1 MRLDIDGLSV
11 EVAGHRLVHDITLQA
26 GSGRLV
32 GLVGPNGS
40 GKSTLLRCVYR
51 ALRPAAGTVSLDG
64 RELHAMDAREGA
76 RLLAALPQEAS
87 TEFDFTVTEVV
98 AMGRLP
104 HQRGSGRAQHTDTE
118 VCARA
123 LARVGADHLAGR
135 GFLSLSGG
143 EKQRVLIARALA
155 QEPAVLVLDEPTNHL
170 DIAQQLEVLALVR
183 DSRLTVLTALHDL
196 NLAAVHCDE
205 LYVIAHG
212 RIVASGPPHDVLTP
226 ELLAEVFGVRAHRV
240 RHPESGAVQLLF
252 DRLTREDAAPGAAA
266 STALPRP
273 DRAAPTAQ

>member
-1 MRLDIDGLSV
+1 MRIDIEDLSV
-11 EVAGHRLVHDITLQA
+11 EVAGTRLVHDIALRA

-51 ALRPAAGTVSLDG
+51 ALRPAAGTVRLDG
-64 RELHAMDAREGA
+64 EDLHALSAREGA
-76 RLLAALPQEAS
+76 RRLAALPQEAS
-87 TEFDFTVTEVV
+87 TEFDFTVAEVV

-104 HQRGSGRAQHTDTE
+104 HQRGSGRANADDRD
-118 VCARA
+118 VCART
-123 LARVGADHLAGR
+123 LARVGAAHLADR

-155 QEPAVLVLDEPTNHL
+155 QEPEVLVLDEPTNHL

-196 NLAAVHCDE
+196 NLAAVHCDD
-205 LYVIAHG
+205 LHVIADG
-212 RIVASGPPHDVLTP
+212 RIVASGAPYDVLTP

-240 RHPESGAVQLLF
+240 RHPETGALQLLF
-252 DRLTREDAAPGAAA
+252 DRLTR
-266 STALPRP
+266 
-273 DRAAPTAQ
+273 

>member
-1 MRLDIDGLSV
+1 MRIDIAELSV
-11 EVAGHRLVHDITLQA
+11 DVAGRRLVHDIALEA

-51 ALRPAAGTVSLDG
+51 ALRPAAGTVRLDG
-64 RELHAMDAREGA
+64 ADLHAMDAREGA

-87 TEFDFTVTEVV
+87 TEFDFTVAEVV

-104 HQRGSGRAQHTDTE
+104 HQRGSGRASATDTA
-118 VCARA
+118 VCERA
-123 LARVGADHLAGR
+123 LARVRADHLAGR

-155 QEPAVLVLDEPTNHL
+155 QEPQVLVLDEPTNHL

-212 RIVASGPPHDVLTP
+212 RIVASGPPHDVLTA
-226 ELLAEVFGVRAHRV
+226 ELLADVFGVRAHRV
-240 RHPESGAVQLLF
+240 RHPETGAPQLLF
-252 DRLTREDAAPGAAA
+252 DRLTDPA
-266 STALPRP
+266 
-273 DRAAPTAQ
+273 

>member
-1 MRLDIDGLSV
+1 MRIDIEDLCV
-11 EVAGHRLVHDITLQA
+11 EVAGNRLVHDIALQA

-51 ALRPAAGTVSLDG
+51 ALRPAAGTVRLDG
-64 RELHAMDAREGA
+64 ADLHAMDTREGA
-76 RLLAALPQEAS
+76 RRLAALPQEAS
-87 TEFDFTVTEVV
+87 TEFDFTVAEVV

-104 HQRGSGRAQHTDTE
+104 HQRGSGRASAADTE
-118 VCARA
+118 VCGRA
-123 LARVGADHLAGR
+123 LTRVGADHLAER

-155 QEPAVLVLDEPTNHL
+155 QEPEVLVLDEPTNHL

-212 RIVASGPPHDVLTP
+212 RIVDSGPPHDVLTP
-226 ELLAEVFGVRAHRV
+226 ELLGEVFGVRAHRV

-252 DRLTREDAAPGAAA
+252 DRLSP
-266 STALPRP
+266 
-273 DRAAPTAQ
+273 

>member
-1 MRLDIDGLSV
+1 MRIDIEELSV
-11 EVAGHRLVHDITLQA
+11 EVAGTRLVHELTLRA

-51 ALRPAAGTVSLDG
+51 ALRPAAGTVRLDG
-64 RELHAMDAREGA
+64 AELHAMTARESA
-76 RLLAALPQEAS
+76 RHLAALPQEAA
-87 TEFDFTVTEVV
+87 TDFDFTAAEVV

-104 HQRGSGRAQHTDTE
+104 HQRGGSGRPSDADRE
-118 VCARA
+118 ICAAA
-123 LARVGADHLAGR
+123 LARVGAGHLGGR

-155 QEPAVLVLDEPTNHL
+155 QQPQVLVLDEPTNHL
-170 DIAQQLEVLALVR
+170 DIAQQLEVLSLVR
-183 DSRLTVLTALHDL
+183 GSGLTVLTALHDL

-212 RIVASGPPHDVLTP
+212 RIVASGAPHDVLT
-226 ELLAEVFGVRAHRV
+226 EDLLAEVFHVRAHRV

-252 DRLTREDAAPGAAA
+252 DRI
-266 STALPRP
+266 
-273 DRAAPTAQ
+273 APTAP

>member
-1 MRLDIDGLSV
+1 MRIDVEDLSV
-11 EVAGHRLVHDITLQA
+11 DVAGRRLVHDLTLRA
-26 GSGRLV
+26 DSGGLV

-51 ALRPAAGTVSLDG
+51 ALRPAAGAVRLDG
-64 RELHAMDAREGA
+64 ADLHAMDARAGA
-76 RLLAALPQEAS
+76 RLLAALPQEAG
-87 TEFDFTVTEVV
+87 TEFDFTVAEVV

-104 HQRGSGRAQHTDTE
+104 HQRGSGRASAADTA
-118 VCARA
+118 VCERA
-123 LARVGADHLAGR
+123 LARVGAAHLAGR

-155 QEPAVLVLDEPTNHL
+155 QEPKVLVLDEPTNHL

-196 NLAAVHCDE
+196 NLAAVHCDA
-205 LYVIAHG
+205 LHVIAEG
-212 RIVASGPPHDVLTP
+212 RIVASGPPYEVLTP

-240 RHPESGAVQLLF
+240 RHPVSGAVQLLF
-252 DRLTREDAAPGAAA
+252 DRLPQTVPPA
-266 STALPRP
+266 SS
-273 DRAAPTAQ
+273 

>member
-1 MRLDIDGLSV
+1 MRIDIADLSV
-11 EVAGHRLVHDITLQA
+11 EVAGNRLVHDITLRA
-26 GSGRLV
+26 GSGRVV

-51 ALRPAAGTVSLDG
+51 ALRPAAGTVRLDG
-64 RELHAMDAREGA
+64 ADVHAMDAREGA

-87 TEFDFTVTEVV
+87 TEFDFTVAEVV

-104 HQRGSGRAQHTDTE
+104 HQRGSGRASAADLA
-118 VCARA
+118 VCERA

-155 QEPAVLVLDEPTNHL
+155 QEPRVLVLDEPTNHL

-183 DSRLTVLTALHDL
+183 EGCTSRRLTVLTALHDL
-196 NLAAVHCDE
+196 NLAAMHCDE
-205 LYVIAHG
+205 LYVLAHG
-212 RIVASGPPHDVLTP
+212 RIVAAGPPYDVLTP
-226 ELLAEVFGVRAHRV
+226 KLLAEVFGVRAHRV

-252 DRLTREDAAPGAAA
+252 DRL
-266 STALPRP
+266 
-273 DRAAPTAQ
+273 AAPTAAS